1 MKATMSPKLKE
12 KSEKIRE
19 LAKKKHMALRT
30 LKLME
35 KRNPSL
41 KQTKTSP
48 QEKKPMNLLE
58 EYEQME
64 KQALINLVNLIDEF
78 IPRSQESSER
88 QPERPSSGPTE
99 KNGEG
104 INLNNPPIQK
114 P

>member
-1 MKATMSPKLKE
+1 MPTMSPKLKE
-12 KSEKIRE
+12 KSEKIKE
-19 LAKKKHMALRT
+19 LARKKHILLRT

-41 KQTKTSP
+41 AKTSP
-48 QEKKPMNLLE
+48 QEKPPMNLLE

-64 KQALINLVNLIDEF
+64 KQGLVNLVNLIDEF

-88 QPERPSSGPTE
+88 QAERPSWGPTE
-99 KNGEG
+99 KNAEG

>member
-1 MKATMSPKLKE
+1 MPTMSPKLKE
-12 KSEKIRE
+12 KSEKIKE
-19 LAKKKHMALRT
+19 LARKKHILLRT

-48 QEKKPMNLLE
+48 QEQKSMNLLE

-64 KQALINLVNLIDEF
+64 KQGLVNLVNLIDEYV
-78 IPRSQESSER
+78 PRSQESSEQ
-88 QPERPSSGPTE
+88 QPEYPSSGLRE
-99 KNGEG
+99 KDAGG
-104 INLNNPPIQK
+104 INLNDPPIQK